1 MVVTFCSYPLV
12 TQMMMIKM
20 MRMSHEYSD
29 GNEYDDTLNAKQN
42 FTVRF
47 HLAFPLFLETRDF
60 RESE

>member
-1 MVVTFCSYPLV
+1 
-12 TQMMMIKM
+12 MMMIKM

-29 GNEYDDTLNAKQN
+29 GNEYNDTLNAKQN